1 MTALKQDLGQ
11 LKGGVALVEPT
22 RQSHG
27 AGPQAAPAKDWVLER
42 FGANPPSALVELRH
56 EPAQAVLMACGVPV
70 EISREAYRQL
80 LHGRIASLARMVEA
94 ELAKKLEAPVTLNFD
109 QLRAA
114 DIMSRARA
122 YASLVTA
129 GMQPERAARIA
140 GFDST

>member
-1 MTALKQDLGQ
+1 M
-11 LKGGVALVEPT
+11 
-22 RQSHG
+22 
-27 AGPQAAPAKDWVLER
+27 ER